1 MDVSIFLAQVLG
13 VYLVVLSLSLLINVQ
28 NFTSVIS
35 GIFHNAALQ
44 FIIGLNLLIVGTLM
58 VVSHNMWSMSWTV
71 VITILA
77 WIVFVKG
84 VLYMAFPKA
93 VHAIAQPLI
102 NCKMTM
108 YVAGI
113 VNLVL
118 GLFLCYMGFI
128 A

>member
-1 MDVSIFLAQVLG
+1 MDTSVFLAQVIG
-13 VYLVVLSLSLLINVQ
+13 IYLVVLSLSLLMNMQ
-28 NFTSVIS
+28 NFTSVIT

-58 VVSHNMWSMSWTV
+58 VVSHNIWSMSWTV
-71 VITILA
+71 VVTLLS
-77 WIVFVKG
+77 WMVFIKG
-84 VLYMAFPKA
+84 VFYIAFPKI

-102 NCKMTM
+102 GCKMTM

-113 VNLVL
+113 VNLLL
-118 GLFLCYMGFI
+118 GLFLCYMGFV

>member
-13 VYLVVLSLSLLINVQ
+13 IYLVVLSLSLLINVD
-28 NFTSVIS
+28 NFTSIIS

-71 VITILA
+71 VVTILS

-84 VLYMAFPKA
+84 VLYMALPKV
-93 VHAIAQPLI
+93 VHAIAQPI
-102 NCKMTM
+102 IGCKMTL

-118 GLFLCYMGFI
+118 GLFLCYMGFF